1 MVNDMLALEREIAN
15 LEAELGY
22 AYKFAKC
29 ERDGIVQEYERV
41 LEKVRERLETLK
53 HIYEDPNTD
62 TNTLCSAIEHV
73 LQLLKT
79 LQES

>member
-1 MVNDMLALEREIAN
+1 MVSDMLALEHEIAD

-41 LEKVRERLETLK
+41 LLEVRGRLETLK
-53 HIYEDPNTD
+53 RVYEDPNTGA
-62 TNTLCSAIEHV
+62 NTLYSAIEYM
-73 LQLLKT
+73 LQLL
-79 LQES
+79 EIV

>member
-1 MVNDMLALEREIAN
+1 MINDMLALEHEIAD

-41 LEKVRERLETLK
+41 LEEVRERLETLK
-53 HIYEDPNTD
+53 RICEDPNTNTD
-62 TNTLCSAIEHV
+62 TLCGAIEYV

-79 LQES
+79 I

>member
-1 MVNDMLALEREIAN
+1 MVSDMLALEHEIAD

-41 LEKVRERLETLK
+41 LEEVREQLETLRRV
-53 HIYEDPNTD
+53 YEDPKTNAD
-62 TNTLCSAIEHV
+62 TLRSTTEYV

-79 LQES
+79 L